1 MFVKPY
7 VFDDVYMG
15 ILAKKLAI
23 EPFHCAQFWF
33 HRKYPY
39 KIKDFVYTVASHEFS
54 NPTELERVWNEQKQ
68 AGNAWHDQAEFNH
81 TQHKR
86 GNWSFEKTL
95 CADTNDTSVQFTYL

>member
-1 MFVKPY
+1 MFSLSSQVLSSEALKKFYYGSMFVKPY

-68 AGNAWHDQAEFNH
+68 AGNA
-81 TQHKR
+81 
-86 GNWSFEKTL
+86 
-95 CADTNDTSVQFTYL
+95 